1 MRTINNIMKN
11 TVLCFL
17 AAMLSVSCLSEKDE
31 LSAQMQGVM
40 IQVSVTAEG
49 MTKAEYEAP
58 TSMETVIN
66 SLRIYAF
73 QGERLAGYTE
83 RQATA
88 LGDPFYMDLKLP
100 ETGIHNVDFYL
111 IANEDEMTYE
121 NGLVELSETMTRAQI
136 EAVKFTALTSRT
148 SLPMYC
154 IHLAEPIN
162 VDAVSATGIA

>member
-73 QGERLAGYTE
+73 QGERLAILYG
-83 RQATA
+83 
-88 LGDPFYMDLKLP
+88 P
-100 ETGIHNVDFYL
+100 ET
-111 IANEDEMTYE
+111 
-121 NGLVELSETMTRAQI
+121 S
-136 EAVKFTALTSRT
+136 
-148 SLPMYC
+148 
-154 IHLAEPIN
+154 
-162 VDAVSATGIA
+162 